1 MKYINAI
8 LFLTMLLFSG
18 QLMAQSGGTEG
29 VELKNLEALNSEY
42 EDFAPMPY
50 GNKLMYTK
58 ATRKHKIFGPKLS
71 DGTNMFTDV
80 FTATKGADGMFA
92 NGQKVSGDVNY
103 RYFDGAPTFLAGGQ
117 KMIYS
122 RNNLDGKNKADT
134 IVLKIYE
141 ADVAGDS
148 YNTDSEK
155 ELWFNSN
162 DYNHTHPTVSKDGQW
177 LIFSSDRPGG
187 YGGMDLWKSKM
198 VDGKWNAPVN
208 MGAEINSAANEIF
221 PYLDMNS
228 NLFYSSNKTGNL
240 DIFIGTQNGENWT
253 YFSDLGSP
261 FNSGADDMNY
271 VANADG
277 TEGYIA
283 SAREGG
289 KGFDDIYSWKYDP
302 EPIEA
307 TIVVIDEDTQER
319 LESAKVMITPTA
331 YGNTLDKLYRDVKVG
346 ESTERMT
353 DVDGKTIYSVYPES
367 EYEIVASNENY
378 STETRN
384 PSTLQLTENGEYII
398 PLKRTVWKRMLNGV
412 VINSE
417 TNDPIVGSR
426 ILVYN
431 LTTGG
436 EPVEYFSDKDG
447 KFSFEIDC
455 SHEFKI
461 TAEKASFSGDTV
473 ELKGLTESCKKGDVS
488 TTLRLTPALR
498 LVHVYFDFDKSNLR
512 LDESLAD
519 LQGLK
524 RILMENPNYTAE
536 LRGHTDS
543 RGRTAY
549 NKALSVR
556 RARAVVN
563 WLVDNGVNKDRLIAV
578 GLGESQLVNNC
589 SNGVP
594 CSELEH
600 QLNRRTEFKLISKII
615 EIKEINSSGLSAPRV
630 DPCKGCPHEPQP

>member
-8 LFLTMLLFSG
+8 FFLTMLLCTS
-18 QLMAQSGGTEG
+18 QLMAQNGGTEG

-58 ATRKHKIFGPKLS
+58 ATRKQKIFGPKITG
-71 DGTNMFTDV
+71 GTKMFTDV
-80 FTATKGADGMFA
+80 YTATKNAEGEFA
-92 NGQKVSGDVNY
+92 NGQKVSGEVNY
-103 RYFDGAPTFLAGGQ
+103 RYFDGAPTFLNGGQ

-122 RNNLDGKNKADT
+122 RNNLDGKNQADT

-141 ADVAGDS
+141 ADVTGDTYS
-148 YNTDSEK
+148 TDSEK
-155 ELWFNSN
+155 ELWFNSD
-162 DYNHTHPTVSKDGQW
+162 DYSHTHPTVSKDGQW
-177 LIFSSDRPGG
+177 LVFSSNRPYG
-187 YGGMDLWKSKM
+187 YGGMDLWVSQM
-198 VDGKWNAPVN
+198 VDGKWSAPKN
-208 MGAEINSAANEIF
+208 LGPEINTAGNEIF

-228 NLFYSSNKTGNL
+228 NLFFSSNKTGNL
-240 DIFIGTQNGENWT
+240 DIFIATMEGEGWT
-253 YFSDLGSP
+253 YFDALGSP

-277 TEGYIA
+277 THGYFA

-289 KGFDDIYSWKYDP
+289 KGFDDIYTWKYDP
-302 EPIEA
+302 EPMEA
-307 TIVVIDEDTQER
+307 TIVIIDEDTEER
-319 LESAKVMITPTA
+319 LESAKVLITPTA

-346 ESTERMT
+346 EVTERMT
-353 DVDGKTIYSVYPES
+353 DADGKTVYGVYPES
-367 EYEIVASNENY
+367 QYEIVASKENY

-384 PSTLQLTENGEYII
+384 PSTLELTENGEYII
-398 PLKRTVWKRMLNGV
+398 PLKRTVWKRMLNGI

-436 EPVEYFSDKDG
+436 DPVEYFSDAEG

-473 ELKGLTESCKKGDVS
+473 DLTGLLETCKQGDVS
-488 TTLRLTPALR
+488 TTLKLTPAMR

-524 RILMENPNYTAE
+524 RILMDNANYTAE

-543 RGRTAY
+543 RGSSAY

-556 RARAVVN
+556 RAKAVVK
-563 WLVDNGVNKDRLIAV
+563 WLVDNGIDKNRLVAV
-578 GLGESQLVNNC
+578 GLGETQLVNNC
-589 SNGVP
+589 SNGVR

-600 QLNRRTEFKLISKII
+600 QLNRRTEFTLISKII